1 MIINDHNRN
10 NDPDEKSSLESI
22 RGLSKEEEEGRECAG
37 VRFVTNEWVATF
49 FLAPRGDLLTHHE
62 VTRNPFCCS

>member
-1 MIINDHNRN
+1 MIIIEIMILMKNHH
-10 NDPDEKSSLESI
+10 LESI
-22 RGLSKEEEEGRECAG
+22 RGLSKDEEEGSECR

-49 FLAPRGDLLTHHE
+49 FMAPRGDLLTHHE

>member
-1 MIINDHNRN
+1 MVINDHNRN
-10 NDPDEKSSLESI
+10 DPDERSSLES
-22 RGLSKEEEEGRECAG
+22 RGLSKDEGGEGRER

-49 FLAPRGDLLTHHE
+49 FMAPRGDLLTHHE